1 MIALGDEYTKRYGK
15 THLTITKCK
24 DFLATPP
31 AYIQGD
37 EFTQPPQAMPDIF
50 KRDCAIHAYWL
61 YYVHDKKN
69 IAHNKEQLYDTR
81 YIKDHFGYSD
91 DLSCYTRTD

>member
-24 DFLATPP
+24 DFLAKPP
-31 AYIQGD
+31 QNLPGG
-37 EFTQPPQAMPDIF
+37 EFTQPPQAMPDEY

-61 YYVHDKKN
+61 YYVYDKRN
-69 IAHNKEQLYDTR
+69 IAHNKERIYDTNF
-81 YIKDHFGYSD
+81 IKDTFGYCD
-91 DLSCYTRTD
+91 DIPCSARTD